1 MDNDRPRDLLD
12 MLQNAGLRAWSNSQ
26 PEKTVKIVINTS
38 YGGFGLSDEGSR
50 EWLLRSETVLDIEA
64 YWSSR
69 MIPRDDAFLVEMV
82 EWTRETPRRLACD
95 PWGVRDLRV
104 VEIPDDV
111 EWYIS
116 EYDGLEHI
124 AEGRTWYASL

>member
-12 MLQNAGLRAWSNSQ
+12 MLQEAGLRAWSNSQ
-26 PEKTVKIVINTS
+26 PEKTVKIVINTN
-38 YGGFGLSDEGSR
+38 YGGFGLSDKGEI
-50 EWLLRSETVLDIEA
+50 EWLKQSEFVTDNL
-64 YWSSR
+64 YWHSR
-69 MIPRDDAFLVEMV
+69 DIPRTDPSLVGMV
-82 EWTRETPRRLACD
+82 EYALKVREPYDGD